1 MDIILSRKIYHFVK
15 TIYENK
21 KVTGRDFK
29 GMNRSQFW
37 LMSRYLRDN
46 GIITVN
52 GVNDRNERMWILTV
66 KGKKFAESARQMVG
80 IIDGEQEIDN

>member
-1 MDIILSRKIYHFVK
+1 MDVILSRKIYDFVN
-15 TIYENK
+15 TIYINK

-52 GVNDRNERMWILTV
+52 GINDRNERLWILTS
-66 KGKKFAESARQMVG
+66 KGKKFTEAAKQVMA
-80 IIDGEQEIDN
+80 ILNGEEEDN